1 MPFVCAHVFCA
12 QVADLPPADH
22 PGSVKSICSGI
33 ILPPDEEENPDGT
46 FVAVNV
52 VVDTF
57 FPAFCTRHDL
67 LSLAIF
73 QKSGQLFATGG
84 NVVTELFLFAMF
96 IPKKVN
102 IKIKMITA
110 IDNTII

>member
-1 MPFVCAHVFCA
+1 
-12 QVADLPPADH
+12 LPSDDVEYPA
-22 PGSVKSICSGI
+22 
-33 ILPPDEEENPDGT
+33 GT

-52 VVDTF
+52 VGDIF
-57 FPAFCTRHDL
+57 LPAFCTTHDL

-73 QKSGQLFATGG
+73 QKSGQVFATGG
-84 NVVTELFLFAMF
+84 NVATEFFLFAMF

-102 IKIKMITA
+102 IKIKMISA